1 MYDLI
6 TIGVST
12 IDHFV
17 KIHDASVRCSLNKT
31 NCMMC
36 INYADKIPA
45 DQYQSTMGGNGANN
59 AVGSVR
65 LGLNNAI
72 YTVYGKDTIGDMI
85 ENTFK
90 TEGVNSEYL
99 TQDQNAGSDTAV
111 VVTFQHERTII
122 VYHEKRD
129 YALPNLKPAKWVYYT
144 SLMKGFET
152 IHPALINY
160 LKQNQVK
167 LAFNPGTHQLLAGK
181 DRFKDLL
188 VITELLIVNKEE
200 AQRFLELNSTEIKE
214 LLLGLHNLGPK
225 VAVITDGEH
234 GSYSYDGMR
243 YLFQPILDGTIVE
256 RTGCGDSYS
265 TGIIAALI
273 HGGDIKDGMVW
284 GTINGWS
291 VVQKVGPQAGL
302 LHKEEMEKLIK
313 SHPNLRPKIF

>member
-1 MYDLI
+1 
-6 TIGVST
+6 
-12 IDHFV
+12 
-17 KIHDASVRCSLNKT
+17 
-31 NCMMC
+31 
-36 INYADKIPA
+36 
-45 DQYQSTMGGNGANN
+45 MGGNGANN